1 MSSTIHFAD
10 QFPDFWRAAGIIGLG
25 FLPVAE
31 GNVAVPVGL
40 ACGLNPFYAV
50 FFSVLGT
57 TSQTLLVRGLAGW
70 LLGLPRV
77 AGWWQ
82 RRLEGR
88 TGRLFARK
96 GAIWAVLVGIPW
108 LGGVPTALGAELAR
122 IGLAR
127 YARWAISG
135 LVLHASVLALLIRA
149 GLRAA
154 GKG

>member
-1 MSSTIHFAD
+1 MSFTIIAS
-10 QFPDFWRAAGIIGLG
+10 QFPDFWRAAGIVGLG

-40 ACGLNPFYAV
+40 AFGLNPFYVV
-50 FFSVLGT
+50 FLSVLGT

-70 LLGLPRV
+70 LLSLPRV

-82 RRLEGR
+82 RRLDGR

-96 GAIWAVLVGIPW
+96 GATWVILVGIPW

-127 YARWAISG
+127 YARWAVGG
-135 LVLHASVLALLIRA
+135 LLLHASILALVVVA
-149 GLRAA
+149 GLRVA